1 MPEIKK
7 CFSNQLIKL
16 FCNYQCQGTW
26 HKTAYLL
33 KLLETP
39 FDQHV
44 SLLWT
49 CPTLEL
55 RYLCL
60 RMLKKSKEITTITL
74 ALISKRTHWYVD
86 EALLDIKGKLDKVHF
101 AWKLQR
107 KANRHEHFSV
117 VGDGEVV
124 CRRQNVRDAS
134 LNGISKVGVR
144 CPDTFA
150 PTVAQLVL
158 RQRFLRGQIDSLGNG
173 VFIRWLLQTVVRPVV
188 VIEHV
193 RIKGLSQPGVRQKL
207 NKKIQTM
214 RLYLRWS
221 LAEFDVEDNQWDG
234 NFNRFAVFSH
244 RCNISVVVRWKY
256 VHFIL
261 FGFLGHI

>member
-1 MPEIKK
+1 MSRYLAQDCLSTEI
-7 CFSNQLIKL
+7 
-16 FCNYQCQGTW
+16 TW
-26 HKTAYLL
+26 NS
-33 KLLETP
+33 
-39 FDQHV
+39 V
-44 SLLWT
+44 RST
-49 CPTLEL
+49 CEPTLN
-55 RYLCL
+55 
-60 RMLKKSKEITTITL
+60 MSHSSITVFMSSDAKEKQGNYYDSFSIV
-74 ALISKRTHWYVD
+74 ISKRTHWYVD
-86 EALLDIKGKLDKVHF
+86 EALLHVKGELDKVHF

-173 VFIRWLLQTVVRPVV
+173 VLIRWLLQTVVRPVV